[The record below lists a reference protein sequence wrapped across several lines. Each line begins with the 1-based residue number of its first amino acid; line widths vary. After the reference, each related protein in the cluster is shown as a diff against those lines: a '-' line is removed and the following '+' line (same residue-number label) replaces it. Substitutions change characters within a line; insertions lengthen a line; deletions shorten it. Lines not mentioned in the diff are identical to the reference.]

1 MINICYYATAFWDNL
16 PSGVKALLSSIKP
29 LNTTGERIS
38 VYNTYDIIQKIQKI
52 QKIAP
57 DMPEELLTF
66 KKELEAVEESP
77 ILIVY
82 NYL

>member
-29 LNTTGERIS
+29 LNTAGERVS

-52 QKIAP
+52 AP
-57 DMPEELLTF
+57 NMPEELLTF

>member
-29 LNTTGERIS
+29 LNTTWERVS

-52 QKIAP
+52 AP
-57 DMPEELLTF
+57 NMPEELLTF

>member
-29 LNTTGERIS
+29 LNTTGERVS

-52 QKIAP
+52 AP
-57 DMPEELLTF
+57 NMPEELLTF